1 MGIVVVLL
9 SVWIFIKT
17 LFYGIY
23 EIKNNSN
30 KPGGITI
37 ILVSIISLIFPNII
51 IYIRGVY

>member
-1 MGIVVVLL
+1 MGIVIVLL
-9 SVWIFIKT
+9 SIWIFLKT

-37 ILVSIISLIFPNII
+37 IIVSIISLIFPNIM
-51 IYIRGVY
+51 IYIHGIY

>member
-1 MGIVVVLL
+1 MGVVVVLL
-9 SVWIFIKT
+9 SIWIFIKT

-37 ILVSIISLIFPNII
+37 ILISIISLIFPNIM
-51 IYIRGVY
+51 IYIRGAY